1 MAHDVLKP
9 LLHFNLLQVGDGTFD
24 KFLVKFIAMNRD
36 GLGYVDEQQLAAY
49 LGLGAAEGDAAA
61 GWEVHSN
68 APSSAS
74 RLSRASRAAP
84 SMSGGTRGSNAGRL
98 MVSSSGGGGLG
109 LSSPKAAAGGSKG
122 GALPSGTRG
131 SGAGALGAKSFKDLT
146 IMAG

>member
-1 MAHDVLKP
+1 LCVT
-9 LLHFNLLQVGDGTFD
+9 LLQVGDGTFD
-24 KFLVKFIAMNRD
+24 KFLVKFIVMNRD

-49 LGLGAAEGDAAA
+49 LGLGAAEGDAAS
-61 GWEVHSN
+61 GWEMHSN

-84 SMSGGTRGSNAGRL
+84 SVSGGTRGSTAGRL

-109 LSSPKAAAGGSKG
+109 SPKTGVSKG
-122 GALPSGTRG
+122 GAPTSATRG
-131 SGAGALGAKSFKDLT
+131 SGAGAGALVAKSFKNLT